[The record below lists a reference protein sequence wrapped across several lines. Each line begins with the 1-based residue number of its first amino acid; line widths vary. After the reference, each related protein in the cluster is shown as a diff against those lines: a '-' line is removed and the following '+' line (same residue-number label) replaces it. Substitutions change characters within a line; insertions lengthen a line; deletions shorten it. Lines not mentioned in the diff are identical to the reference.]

1 VTGTRSA
8 DGERPSTSVE
18 LRIARTLLVGAVV
31 GIVLI
36 TVGVVLMAVNGIDPL
51 QETFPPFE
59 VARVI
64 PDMLALRPEGF
75 LWAGIVIIIATPIAR
90 VVGELVTFAIH
101 RDATM
106 AAVALLVLAVIALSV
121 VAALALRE

>member
-8 DGERPSTSVE
+8 GGERPATSVE

-31 GIVLI
+31 GITLI

-51 QETFPPFE
+51 QETFPAFE

-75 LWAGIVIIIATPIAR
+75 LWAGIAIIIATPIAR

-101 RDATM
+101 RDAIM
-106 AAVALLVLAVIALSV
+106 AVVAVLVLAVVALSV
-121 VAALALRE
+121 VAALALEG